1 MKEKSLL
8 YPHTVPYIPL
18 SPPQM
23 PSLHL
28 PVANMV
34 RARMHAPS
42 VFVCVSCTRRQQN
55 TAPVRSDQRTMDDRG
70 IMGEEEGKKTIMEVC
85 SKGGVERSIRPTA
98 SRQKKKKKGGGRD
111 VGDGVRA
118 CKVWTA
124 RHHDSLGVI
133 MIEWSLIDCLSLQ
146 DLQST
151 SALQKRPLWKCLP
164 PPHAELS
171 LAPIPRQHDS

>member
-98 SRQKKKKKGGGRD
+98 SRQKKKKKRWREGCRRRCTCLQG
-111 VGDGVRA
+111 VDGAAPR
-118 CKVWTA
+118 
-124 RHHDSLGVI
+124 
-133 MIEWSLIDCLSLQ
+133 
-146 DLQST
+146 
-151 SALQKRPLWKCLP
+151 LP
-164 PPHAELS
+164 GCNYDRMVS
-171 LAPIPRQHDS
+171 D